1 MFQNP
6 VLFQIGTRQWT
17 LGPVC
22 MLLGLMLLLIA
33 GGLLAVLI
41 VQHGETRRLDAREAS
56 RVAFNAGRAPSELAP
71 IHGPARGVEA
81 RVSFTIGDLR
91 RARRAGDSLLFWG
104 GPLMMMLWSA
114 AFGLFCIGG
123 AAWSR
128 SAIPLWGLLVV
139 VPLLL
144 MAAFMP
150 WAAVYTELE

>member
-1 MFQNP
+1 MLENP

-22 MLLGLMLLLIA
+22 MLLGLVLLLIA
-33 GGLLAVLI
+33 GGLFAVL
-41 VQHGETRRLDAREAS
+41 VVHHGQTRRLDADEAS

-91 RARRAGDSLLFWG
+91 RAHQTGDSLLFWG
-104 GPLMMMLWSA
+104 GPLLMMIWSA

-128 SAIPLWGLLVV
+128 DAIPLLGLLVV
-139 VPLLL
+139 VPMLLI
-144 MAAFMP
+144 AAFMP
-150 WAAVYTELE
+150 WAAVYTKLE